1 MQWIYVMYSTKKIYE
16 MFLLKCMSSGQKKYY
31 GNHYTVQFCTVQ
43 FCFEINMS
51 WHCFEIK
58 RTDMY
63 VSEFLNAK
71 CLVEVTHP

>member
-1 MQWIYVMYSTKKIYE
+1 MQWIYVMYSTKKNICDVFIE
-16 MFLLKCMSSGQKKYY
+16 MHEQWTKKYY
-31 GNHYTVQFCTVQ
+31 GNHCTVQ
-43 FCFEINMS
+43 FVPFNFVLKSSMS

-71 CLVEVTHP
+71 CLVEVSHP